1 MTDRRRLYD
10 ADADPAFVRRCLLTQ
25 ARHAIEAKI
34 DFLQVRE
41 RDLEISELAAMV
53 ADIVALARGSTTR
66 VLVNDRVD
74 VAMACGAAGVH
85 LRADSVPTAAVRSM
99 APAPFVIGRSVH
111 TVAEAAEEGSAVDY
125 LIAGTVWPSSGKP
138 AGHLVIGVDGLS
150 GIVRASRAP
159 VLAIGGVTLDRIP
172 EVAARGAA
180 GVAAIG
186 LFMGPAEDG
195 GVAPCRAAPL
205 GELAWRARARFDTSA
220 GAPYH
225 NHRMSC

>member
-1 MTDRRRLYD
+1 MTDRRRL
-10 ADADPAFVRRCLLTQ
+10 AGAGADPAFARRCLLGQ
-25 ARHAIEAKI
+25 ARHAIDARI

-41 RDLEISELAAMV
+41 RDLEGSELAALV
-53 ADIVALARGSTTR
+53 ADIVALARGSATR

-74 VAMACGAAGVH
+74 VALACGAAGVH
-85 LRADSVPTAAVRSM
+85 LRADSVPAPAVRSM

-111 TVAEAAEEGSAVDY
+111 TVAEAAEVGSVVDY

-138 AGHLVIGVDGLS
+138 AGHPVIGVDGLS
-150 GIVRASRAP
+150 AIVRASRAP

-195 GVAPCRAAPL
+195 AAAPCRAAPL
-205 GELAWRARARFDTSA
+205 GETAGLARARFDTSA
-220 GAPYH
+220 AAPYH